1 MKVNDFLKNH
11 LNKKSVEKYFENDI
25 NKLKWNYSD
34 VLYSFLGVY
43 VIGLYV
49 FDKESKENHFRKSEK
64 GVILLNDST
73 QRLYSNKFIIKNKYY
88 ENEINESLNKLDE
101 LQNFLDVYYSIGNLI
116 PIWPGGNENRG
127 KFGCYDLPEFY
138 FSNEKITPWRNYLEK
153 NYKTSCLKPI
163 INHKKIIFNNGKN
176 EYCFSEGISNFLD
189 IINID
194 LYKNYLKEITNIIE
208 IRKEYFDNYLEK
220 N

>member
-1 MKVNDFLKNH
+1 MNVNEFLEK
-11 LNKKSVEKYFENDI
+11 KKSVEKCFKDEI

-49 FDKESKENHFRKSEK
+49 FDKESKKEDRLFRKSER
-64 GVILLNDST
+64 GVIFLKKCN
-73 QRLYSNKFIIKNKYY
+73 QKLYANKYIIENKYY

-101 LQNFLDVYYSIGNLI
+101 LQNFLDKYYSIGNLI

-138 FSNEKITPWRNYLEK
+138 FSNKIITPWINFLENNYNAYL
-153 NYKTSCLKPI
+153 NPI
-163 INHKKIIFNNGKN
+163 IEHKKIIFNNGKE
-176 EYCFSEGISNFLD
+176 EYCFSKGISNFLE
-189 IINID
+189 IVNID
-194 LYKNYLKEITNIIE
+194 MYKNYLKEITNIIE
-208 IRKEYFDNYLEK
+208 IREKYFDKYLKK

>member
-1 MKVNDFLKNH
+1 MNVNEFLKK
-11 LNKKSVEKYFENDI
+11 KKSVEKCFKDEI

-73 QRLYSNKFIIKNKYY
+73 QRLYSNKFIIENKYY

-101 LQNFLDVYYSIGNLI
+101 LQNFLDKYYSIGNLI

-138 FSNEKITPWRNYLEK
+138 FSNEKITPWINFLENNYNAYL
-153 NYKTSCLKPI
+153 NPI
-163 INHKKIIFNNGKN
+163 IEHKKIILNTGEK
-176 EYCFSEGISNFLD
+176 EYCFSKGISNFLD

-194 LYKNYLKEITNIIE
+194 MYKNYLKEITNIIE
-208 IRKEYFDNYLEK
+208 IREKYFDKYLKK